1 MTLLGCALA
10 KKKKKKICIVKS
22 QPGFNATVEQFPLWV
37 LPKENSRGLEGLLR
51 EKDSQLSSE
60 IQAGPNVTVNASRL
74 LKHSPPEFWL
84 QWSTEQNTPT
94 PARNGAVIRF
104 YTPSAYQASGTF
116 QVLAT
121 EESTKPPSPCS
132 CGGSVSAFTDQGN
145 SAGGDPHWELTIWDK
160 SLSYYNS
167 SICNCFFVLGKR
179 MGQRLCLVHHYS
191 QGPVPHLSLQ

>member
-1 MTLLGCALA
+1 MQSYSRLWYGDTDTRHFCYVKQLHMMTLLGCALA

-60 IQAGPNVTVNASRL
+60 IQAGPNDTVNASRL
-74 LKHSPPEFWL
+74 LKRSPPEFWL

-145 SAGGDPHWELTIWDK
+145 SGGGGGSPLGTGHLGQI
-160 SLSYYNS
+160 SL
-167 SICNCFFVLGKR
+167 IL
-179 MGQRLCLVHHYS
+179 
-191 QGPVPHLSLQ
+191 